1 MVLYEWFQQG
11 GPVMWFL
18 LACSGVAFALICERV
33 LFWFFERRR
42 IVPDKL
48 DDFFMTIHKEDLKG
62 AHGTAK

>member
-1 MVLYEWFQQG
+1 LILYDWFQQG

-42 IVPDKL
+42 ISL
-48 DDFFMTIHKEDLKG
+48 EELEAFISAIH
-62 AHGTAK
+62 T